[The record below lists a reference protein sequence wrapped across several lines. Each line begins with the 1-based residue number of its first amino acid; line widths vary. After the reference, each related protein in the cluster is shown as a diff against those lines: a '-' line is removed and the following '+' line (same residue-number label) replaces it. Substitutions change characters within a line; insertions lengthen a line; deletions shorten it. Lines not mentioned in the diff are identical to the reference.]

1 MLARIRSSGLF
12 RSTVTLTSTMAVG
25 DVICQKIE
33 ARYAQEQRP
42 FDARRLLAFAA
53 TGLFWNSPASYGILF
68 FTERLSPGTAAPQ
81 VVKKIALTMLMEPA
95 RLSGILATNQL
106 FLGNGIEDIK
116 SKLTDG
122 LLDAYKFSLGFYPP
136 TLTVSIFL
144 LSVQNRMFLL
154 APAGCI
160 ANSYFS
166 FISARHSSTECAS

>member
-25 DVICQKIE
+25 DAVCQNIE
-33 ARYAQEQRP
+33 ARFAKEERP
-42 FDARRLLAFAA
+42 FDLRRLCAFAA

-68 FTERLSPGTAAPQ
+68 FTERLSPGTATSA
-81 VVKKIALTMLMEPA
+81 VVKKIGLTMLMEPV
-95 RLSGILATNQL
+95 RLSGILACNQL
-106 FLGNGIEDIK
+106 FLGKGVEDV
-116 SKLTDG
+116 KLKLLEG
-122 LLDAYKFSLGFYPP
+122 LPDAYKFSLGFYPP

-154 APAGCI
+154 APAGCV

-166 FISARHSSTECAS
+166 FISARDSTAAERS